1 MPSRLVE
8 MTRVRGMG
16 RLPQL
21 LEDAV
26 GFGRAERV
34 FADTAMPFSPIEHPD
49 APMPMTTMVDLF
61 EISGS
66 AVGDRCFGLRVGLDM
81 GHLGF
86 GKMTAFAA
94 QAPTLFH
101 ALERMRIGLATH
113 QPGGRSLLG
122 KTRAGWLWSYVA
134 PPSGKA
140 ENRHHCDHVLPGMI
154 SLCREFLGEDWVP
167 RRVSMPYADDG
178 GRRELKDILACD
190 WFFSRKGVAV
200 ELGESDLYARRRRT
214 PGASGQQPMIT
225 SCDIL
230 ASVIRS
236 ECGDAVDTIESLVQ
250 LRLLDGNVDI
260 EILARLAGVST
271 RSLQRQLHL
280 SGTTY
285 REIVQRARM
294 RRAAALISESCL
306 TLTDISLSLGYSD
319 PGNFSRAFR
328 KHFGR
333 SPSSLRRCG

>member
-1 MPSRLVE
+1 
-8 MTRVRGMG
+8 MG

-49 APMPMTTMVDLF
+49 APMPITTMVDLF
-61 EISGS
+61 ESSGS

-86 GKMTAFAA
+86 GKIAAFAA
-94 QAPTLFH
+94 QAPTLYH
-101 ALERMRIGLATH
+101 ALQRARIGLAMH
-113 QPGGRSLLG
+113 QPGGRFLLG
-122 KTRAGWLWSYVA
+122 ETRAGWLWSYVA
-134 PPSGKA
+134 PPSGRA
-140 ENRHHCDHVLPGMI
+140 ENRHHCDHVLPGLI
-154 SLCREFLGEDWVP
+154 SLCREFLGDDWSP
-167 RRVSMPYADDG
+167 RRVSVPYADDG
-178 GRRELKDILACD
+178 ARRELQDILACD
-190 WFFSRKGVAV
+190 WFFSRKGVSV
-200 ELGESDLYARRRRT
+200 ELRESELRARRIRT
-214 PGASGQQPMIT
+214 LGASRQQPIIT
-225 SCDIL
+225 SCEIL
-230 ASVIRS
+230 ASAIQS
-236 ECGDAVDTIESLVQ
+236 ECGDAVDTIEALIQ

-260 EILARLAGVST
+260 EILARLAGAST

-285 REIVQRARM
+285 REIVQRAKM

-306 TLTDISLSLGYSD
+306 TLTDIGLSLGYSD
-319 PGNFSRAFR
+319 TGNFSRAFR